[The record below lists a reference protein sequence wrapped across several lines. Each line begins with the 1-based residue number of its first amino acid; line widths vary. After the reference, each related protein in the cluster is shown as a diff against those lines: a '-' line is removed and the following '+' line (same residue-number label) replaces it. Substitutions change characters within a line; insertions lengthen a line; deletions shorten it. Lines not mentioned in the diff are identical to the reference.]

1 MSLRILKALGT
12 ALVLLI
18 AGSGWAEARDLSAR
32 PFTNLYVFGDSLS
45 DSGNL
50 FAATQSIPS
59 PLGPQPPSPPY
70 FQGRF
75 SDGPVWVES
84 LALLLDLEIDFDTNV
99 LVNPLANNQA
109 HGGAFTGTG
118 SLFGLPVGLQNQI
131 DNFAQAGGRIG
142 EHDLVIVWAGANNY
156 LDGDSDTAGAVAD
169 LARAILRLSELGARR
184 FLVPNLPDLGSTP
197 LGPATDSVEILNAL
211 TASHNARLAKTL
223 QAFRLF
229 TRLEVALLDV
239 NTPFRQLLTD
249 TAVFGFDP
257 DKIGLTCIVQM
268 PDGTRPPSGLCPP
281 KDGSLDSTGF
291 VFWDLVHP
299 TGAAHRQVAIVAHAT
314 LVALQNRA
322 LRLSL
327 LTAELESD

>member
-1 MSLRILKALGT
+1 MSLRDLRVLGT
-12 ALVLLI
+12 ALVLLL
-18 AGSGWAEARDLSAR
+18 AGGGWAEARDLSAR

-50 FAATQSIPS
+50 FAATQSVPS

-70 FQGRF
+70 YRGRF

-84 LALLLDLEIDFDTNV
+84 LALLLDLAIDFDTNV

-109 HGGAFTGTG
+109 YGGAFTGAG

-131 DNFAQAGGRIG
+131 SNFAQAGGRIG
-142 EHDLVIVWAGANNY
+142 RDDLVIVWAGANNY
-156 LDGDSDTAGAVAD
+156 FDGDTDTLGAVGD
-169 LARAILRLSELGARR
+169 LARAILRISKLGARR
-184 FLVPNLPDLGSTP
+184 FLIPNLPDLGSTP
-197 LGPATDSVEILNAL
+197 LGPATDSVEVLNAL
-211 TASHNARLAKTL
+211 TASHNALLAKTVRK
-223 QAFRLF
+223 FRLF
-229 TRLEVALLDV
+229 SRLEVALFDV

-257 DKIGLTCIVQM
+257 VKIGITCIVQM

-281 KDGSLDSTGF
+281 KDGSFDSTGF

-299 TGAAHRQVAIVAHAT
+299 TAAAHRQVAIVAHAT

-322 LRLSL
+322 LRRPF
-327 LTAELESD
+327 LTAELGAD